1 VTNGVQ
7 DVALAFEG
15 GEPGVLDRRPRRPDE
30 PIFDRLMREEVLGS
44 GLYMGVV
51 AFAVFQVLLGPF
63 GMETFDARNLLV
75 LLLVLFENVH
85 VFNVR
90 SEARSAFG
98 VPLAANRLL
107 VLGVLLAQGLHIG
120 SMFVPG
126 WRDVLAIAPVSPQ
139 TWAVLLAITL
149 SKFAVV
155 ELYKALRGRRL
166 FAESHGLTAP
176 AAA

>member
-1 VTNGVQ
+1 
-7 DVALAFEG
+7 
-15 GEPGVLDRRPRRPDE
+15 
-30 PIFDRLMREEVLGS
+30 
-44 GLYMGVV
+44 
-51 AFAVFQVLLGPF
+51 
-63 GMETFDARNLLV
+63 METFDARNLLV

-90 SEARSAFG
+90 SEARSAFR
-98 VPLAANRLL
+98 VPLSANRLL

-166 FAESHGLTAP
+166 FAASHGQAAP
-176 AAA
+176 STG